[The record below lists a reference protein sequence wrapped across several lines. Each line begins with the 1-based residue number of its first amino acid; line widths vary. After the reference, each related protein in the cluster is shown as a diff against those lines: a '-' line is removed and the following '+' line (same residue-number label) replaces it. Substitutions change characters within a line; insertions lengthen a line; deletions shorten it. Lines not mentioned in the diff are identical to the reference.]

1 MRMSP
6 LEPEMD
12 KCFGFIHYLT
22 KNYSHVCVEK
32 EAKLIGIFSD
42 PFDSFQNLKSLYM
55 MKIEQ
60 ISMQLEEGRFYGF
73 KNYLPTKNG
82 ILIGPC
88 TKPSV
93 VLANE
98 FEGFHILERRE
109 EAKKAFDD
117 RKSEDNSEIPKST
130 VKTVKYEL
138 LSNRTVLSLKGVIK
152 EIKMRGYEENTFPRR
167 VVTLI
172 DDDSRRFLS
181 VVLHEKHFPRRVII
195 LRENDIIHLGF
206 CKTMRSATEEGSTHN
221 YLMSITGSTL
231 TVIEDPMLHHLK
243 EFELYTSVPIAGV
256 VTEVEQVEKYWACP
270 SDSCYLKGVYELDND
285 QFQCPT
291 CQKKYRTDKRKK
303 AYFVKLFIKTEDGK
317 KYDGVI
323 FTQVIYNLRSLFRK
337 PPSEKTFLQTI
348 PSKLLGRK
356 VSANYICKPDGPNN
370 VFNTLEVD

>member
-1 MRMSP
+1 MASGRKMMRMSP

-42 PFDSFQNLKSLYM
+42 PSDSFQNLKNLYM

-73 KNYLPTKNG
+73 KNYLPVKNG

-152 EIKMRGYEENTFPRR
+152 E
-167 VVTLI
+167 VT
-172 DDDSRRFLS
+172 
-181 VVLHEKHFPRRVII
+181 
-195 LRENDIIHLGF
+195 
-206 CKTMRSATEEGSTHN
+206 
-221 YLMSITGSTL
+221 
-231 TVIEDPMLHHLK
+231 EDPMLHHLK

-270 SDSCYLKGVYELDND
+270 SDRCYLKGVYELDND

-337 PPSEKTFLQTI
+337 PPSEKTFLQTM